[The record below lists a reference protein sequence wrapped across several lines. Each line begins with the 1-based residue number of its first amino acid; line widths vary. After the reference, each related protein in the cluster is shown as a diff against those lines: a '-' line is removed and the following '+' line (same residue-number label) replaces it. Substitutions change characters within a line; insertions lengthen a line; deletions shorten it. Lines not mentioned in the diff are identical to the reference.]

1 MRIKKYPKLA
11 QLLIEWDDITSD
23 ASWIDK
29 EGIDKAKT
37 ASVKTLGFY
46 LGTKKRVLKVAHSIA
61 DGESDCTC
69 IPWSVIKQII
79 ELRNLL

>member
-1 MRIKKYPKLA
+1 MRIKKFSKFTNLF
-11 QLLIEWDDITSD
+11 IIWDDITSD

-37 ASVKTLGFY
+37 ASVQTLGFY
-46 LGTKKRVLKVAHSIA
+46 LGTKKRVLKVAHSIT

-69 IPWSVIKQII
+69 IPWSVIKDIK
-79 ELRNLL
+79 ELEIK